1 MKRELNSKLREKQE
15 KEREES
21 KAKVLIAIEE
31 LKNEGFE
38 VSTKLLI
45 ERTGLSRSTF
55 SKDHII
61 DVLRQEKVCRFK
73 NGMILKDKD
82 SKQYLLEVEKR
93 IRELEVENQKLKKD
107 LNVQINKNLK
117 LEIEIAEKQEQC
129 EVLRGQLMVLYQK
142 ASNRGIDL
150 EL

>member
-1 MKRELNSKLREKQE
+1 MKKELNSKLKEKQE

-21 KAKVLIAIEE
+21 KAKVLRAIEE

-55 SKDHII
+55 SKSHII

-73 NGMILKDKD
+73 NSMTLKDKD
-82 SKQYLLEVEKR
+82 SNQYLLEVEKR

-107 LNVQINKNLK
+107 LNLQINKNLK
-117 LEIEIAEKQEQC
+117 LEFEIAEKQEQC

-142 ASNRGIDL
+142 ASNRGIEL
-150 EL
+150 EQ